1 MISTVVFLH
10 TYRWNTDGG
19 RVDTTCGV
27 IHEANSLVFDGSG
40 DRKACT
46 PYMDARSA
54 GNLRFYFGM
63 GNTVYISKFIYISKA
78 SRILI
83 NFTYNAVKQINL
95 ARCMLIMLYV
105 GKQKLLTII

>member
-1 MISTVVFLH
+1 MEILPYEGYSKNMSSTLQQIPTLFFLL
-10 TYRWNTDGG
+10 TYRWNIDGG
-19 RVDTTCGV
+19 RVDTICGV

-63 GNTVYISKFIYISKA
+63 GNTMYINVISKFIYI
-78 SRILI
+78 L
-83 NFTYNAVKQINL
+83 
-95 ARCMLIMLYV
+95 
-105 GKQKLLTII
+105 

>member
-1 MISTVVFLH
+1 M
-10 TYRWNTDGG
+10 
-19 RVDTTCGV
+19 
-27 IHEANSLVFDGSG
+27 VFDGSG

-83 NFTYNAVKQINL
+83 NFTYNAVNL
-95 ARCMLIMLYV
+95 ARCMLIILYV
-105 GKQKLLTII
+105 GEQKLLTII